1 MSDPEIDM
9 RLYRLVTVENSGHE
23 HQYNVFLNYDTAKR
37 AVEMMQRAGRWREVR
52 IELIPSAQV
61 ELRVRQS
68 RQRTMAHLN

>member
-1 MSDPEIDM
+1 M